1 VRVYIMGS
9 SGRKILMR
17 CERGDGFMA
26 MVALFKAGIACD
38 SHPFDTFWVQKI
50 DSADMTRA
58 VAVLRFAGYEMIA
71 DEKEIER
78 TK

>member
-1 VRVYIMGS
+1 MRVYIMGS
-9 SGRKILMR
+9 SGKKTLMR

-26 MVALFKAGIACD
+26 MMTLFKAGIACD
-38 SHPFDTFWVQKI
+38 SHPFDTFWVQRI
-50 DSADMTRA
+50 DSADISRA

-71 DEKEIER
+71 DENGLER